1 MAEHDSDE
9 IISRLRG
16 ISSDEKSEIGKMKC
30 RIDDQAKL
38 IMMLKKRNDDYIL
51 SNMTLDKHAQ
61 DLERQIDQLKDQ
73 LEEQEHLQHQ
83 IEQLTLTIEQ
93 LKVSNQ
99 QWINKEQMNS
109 ERILFQNEQFNQFQ
123 NQISSLKEQ
132 IKHFQDLL
140 LSVPSSIFIQKIHFF
155 FFCFRESNE
164 NNDQLKKTI
173 E

>member
-73 LEEQEHLQHQ
+73 LEEEEHLQHQ
-83 IEQLTLTIEQ
+83 IEQL
-93 LKVSNQ
+93 
-99 QWINKEQMNS
+99 
-109 ERILFQNEQFNQFQ
+109 
-123 NQISSLKEQ
+123 
-132 IKHFQDLL
+132 
-140 LSVPSSIFIQKIHFF
+140 
-155 FFCFRESNE
+155 
-164 NNDQLKKTI
+164 
-173 E
+173 